1 VFWQSGATKVAGWHL
16 KPTTI
21 ELFQNEYQLPLI
33 DPTIAAYIAAFAEH
47 VFPILLMIGLATRF
61 AAMALLIM
69 TAVIEIFVY
78 PASWPIHG
86 VWAACFI
93 IIIARGP
100 GVLALDHLIARH
112 YK

>member
-1 VFWQSGATKVAGWHL
+1 MFWQSGATKVAGWHL
-16 KPTTI
+16 KPSTI

-69 TAVIEIFVY
+69 TAVFRFSFIPPPGRFTEYGPLVLL
-78 PASWPIHG
+78 SLSHEDL
-86 VWAACFI
+86 ACLHSTI
-93 IIIARGP
+93 
-100 GVLALDHLIARH
+100 
-112 YK
+112 